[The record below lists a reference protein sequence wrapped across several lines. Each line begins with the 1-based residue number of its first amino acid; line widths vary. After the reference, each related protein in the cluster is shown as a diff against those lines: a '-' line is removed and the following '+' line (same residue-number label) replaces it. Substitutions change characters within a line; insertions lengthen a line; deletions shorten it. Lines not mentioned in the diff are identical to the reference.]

1 MPVVMRQSTGA
12 FERISWVFYVKVNL
26 DPEVDS
32 LLALEIWISTSPCIW
47 QSLPAVLLCP
57 VYEGFWK
64 NYVFL
69 HEGGLVLRSLL
80 SGLVRTWKPE
90 HYFNEQLLCRR

>member
-12 FERISWVFYVKVNL
+12 FERISCVFYVKFNL
-26 DPEVDS
+26 DPRS
-32 LLALEIWISTSPCIW
+32 ILFSRWKSGFPRAPCIW
-47 QSLPAVLLCP
+47 QSLPAVLLRP

-64 NYVFL
+64 NFVFL

-80 SGLVRTWKPE
+80 PGLVRTRKPE
-90 HYFNEQLLCRR
+90 HYFNEQLL